1 MEVFMMRCFKV
12 IFLCLFCLALL
23 AASVAKEPGSSP
35 EKEVKS
41 TPSRLAV
48 VWTSGDREVALKM
61 VFMYTY
67 NAKKNEWWDTIR
79 FIVWGPSSKLLS
91 EDAELQEYIQKMK
104 KIGVELYACKA
115 CADLYGVSD
124 KLEKLGIEVK
134 YIGQDLT
141 SMLQDNWTSLTF

>member
-1 MEVFMMRCFKV
+1 MMRYFK
-12 IFLCLFCLALL
+12 ITFLCLFCLAFLS
-23 AASVAKEPGSSP
+23 ASAAKEPVASS

-41 TPSRLAV
+41 TPSRLVV

-67 NAKKNEWWDTIR
+67 NAQKNGWWDTIR

-91 EDAELQEYIQKMK
+91 EDKELQEYIQRMK
-104 KIGVELYACKA
+104 KVGVELYACKA

-124 KLEKLGIEVK
+124 KLAKLGLEVK

-141 SMLQDNWTSLTF
+141 SMLQDNWTHLTF